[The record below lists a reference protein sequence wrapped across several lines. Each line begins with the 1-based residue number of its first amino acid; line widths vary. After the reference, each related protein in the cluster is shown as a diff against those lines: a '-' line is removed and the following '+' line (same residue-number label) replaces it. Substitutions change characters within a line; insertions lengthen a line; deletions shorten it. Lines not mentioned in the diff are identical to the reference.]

1 MTALTL
7 YGSNV
12 ASTTLTSACK
22 LSTTTG
28 GTETTVTTTGPA
40 SGNGYVEFLSQG
52 GTATLNASIPA
63 PTGKG
68 WLYDSTALEG
78 QTIAAGNWSAS
89 FGAQDNAGSGPVQ
102 SYTLGLFK
110 RSSGGTYTSI
120 GNLTI
125 GSTTIATTRTTYNYS
140 ASGLSSMAFGVGDK
154 LYIHQFIQAT
164 GWASDPIVNYVSN
177 SATAGVANDL
187 QINTPGY
194 SPTATTN
201 TEAVTETYSGS
212 ELVTTTLFTLNSD
225 SVTETYSGSETVVM
239 VNNNLSNGAVTETY
253 SGSEVVVIA
262 TTNLSSPSAQMT
274 RQDMDFEYNHIKV
287 CPPPVGTALKI
298 LASVYYGSP
307 SNSQTINGELDALL
321 PPETISQL
329 HVMKTRN
336 DVLTFI
342 RSYSYLSQVLADT
355 PQWYFRMGV
364 SSGATLS
371 DISGRGYSAA
381 LNGGFTLS
389 QAGAL
394 AVSTDTAISFNG
406 STGYASLSS
415 LILPCVTA
423 FTVEC
428 WFKVASTSNL
438 SNTPRLISQDNAASN
453 LKGFDFGVFPAGTT
467 GAFFNV
473 AVNGANKQAASSTV
487 FSANTWYHM
496 VAVFDGS
503 FARLYTNGAQ
513 TASIAASG
521 SMSISSNPLFLAA
534 LTGPANYLNGSLDEC
549 AGYGYALTADRIKA
563 HYNAGINP

>member
-22 LSTTTG
+22 LATTTG

-40 SGNGYVEFLSQG
+40 SGSGYVEILSQAA
-52 GTATLNASIPA
+52 TATLNASLPS
-63 PTGKG
+63 PDGKG
-68 WLYDSTALEG
+68 WLFDATTLEG
-78 QTIAAGNWSAS
+78 QTISAGNWSAS

-102 SYTLGLFK
+102 SFTIRFYK
-110 RSSGGTYTSI
+110 RSSGGVYTSI
-120 GNLTI
+120 GSLTLSSQTI
-125 GSTTIATTRTTYNYS
+125 TTTKTTYNFS
-140 ASGLSSMAFGVGDK
+140 ASSLSSMSFATGDK
-154 LYIHQFIQAT
+154 LYVDLFIQAT

-187 QINTPGY
+187 QITTPGY
-194 SPTATTN
+194 VPNTTTN

-253 SGSEVVVIA
+253 SGSEVVVIS

-274 RQDMDFEYNHIKV
+274 RQDMDFESNHIAV

-298 LASVYYGSP
+298 LARVYYGSP

-321 PPETISQL
+321 PPESIASL

-355 PQWYFRMGV
+355 PQWYFRMGIA
-364 SSGATLS
+364 SGTTLT
-371 DISGRGYSAA
+371 DISGRGYSAS

-406 STGYASLSS
+406 STGYASLSP
-415 LILPCVTA
+415 LILPCVTS
-423 FTVEC
+423 FTFEC
-428 WFKVASTSNL
+428 WVKFNAGAL
-438 SNTPRLISQDNAASN
+438 SNYPILIGQDDAQHN
-453 LKGFDFGVFPAGTT
+453 LKGFNFGLFSTVEQGFYC
-467 GAFFNV
+467 NV
-473 AVNGANKQAASSTV
+473 AVNGVWKQATNNAAL
-487 FSANTWYHM
+487 SAGTWYHL
-496 VAVFDGS
+496 ATVF
-503 FARLYTNGAQ
+503 NGATILLYKNGVQ
-513 TASIAASG
+513 VGSIAASG
-521 SMSISSNPLFLAA
+521 SMTPSSNPIYLASCP
-534 LTGPANYLNGSLDEC
+534 TPTDYLNGTLDEC

-563 HYNAGINP
+563 HYQAGINP